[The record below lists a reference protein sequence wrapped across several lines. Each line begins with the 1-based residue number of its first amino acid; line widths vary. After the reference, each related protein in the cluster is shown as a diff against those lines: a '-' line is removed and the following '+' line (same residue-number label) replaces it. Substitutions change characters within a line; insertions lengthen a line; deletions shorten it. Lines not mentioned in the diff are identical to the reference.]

1 MHPWYSSTT
10 HNIGYRCF
18 FTPQIVQSKENFY
31 HTLTLDNGPFLAFQ
45 LLIDIM
51 LRLDQNEFARD
62 ELLEVSRHYYAN
74 DPIQLKRI
82 DEFEHTY
89 TPKDAIKWYT
99 NNCFVYRLINY
110 SLGIKSIDFIFKL
123 RYIIHDLHNQ
133 LDQMQMQFLRLLPP
147 NQRIQRL
154 YRGLRMN
161 SDNLVELQKNKGN
174 LVSMNTF
181 LSTTSD
187 EQAALYFA
195 GDGNID
201 DNFVSVMY
209 QIDIDTKVKHS
220 IPFAKIDHE
229 SIFKDE
235 DEVLFSMAA
244 VFRVGEIE
252 QLKDHLWKI
261 ELTLTTT
268 EDEQWNLLIAHL
280 NSK

>member
-1 MHPWYSSTT
+1 
-10 HNIGYRCF
+10 
-18 FTPQIVQSKENFY
+18 
-31 HTLTLDNGPFLAFQ
+31 LTLDNEPFLAFK
-45 LLIDIM
+45 LLVDIM
-51 LRLDQNEFARD
+51 LRLDQNRFARN
-62 ELLEVSRHYYAN
+62 ELLEVSRNYYAN
-74 DPIQLKRI
+74 DPIQLKKI

-99 NNCFVYRLINY
+99 KDCFVYRLINY

-133 LDQMQMQFLRLLPP
+133 LARMQMQFLRLLPP
-147 NQRIQRL
+147 NQPIQRL